1 METEKKDAIELD
13 TIAPDVEE
21 PIAEDIKPKKSK
33 KMTIGKVIGGSLNL
47 RAEPDSDSDVIYVLQ
62 NNDAVIVDV
71 DGSTDSFYKVTA
83 NGLVGYCV
91 RNFIAI

>member
-1 METEKKDAIELD
+1 METDKKEIKEVADSLEEITE
-13 TIAPDVEE
+13 PVVET
-21 PIAEDIKPKKSK
+21 PKKK
-33 KMTIGKVIGGSLNL
+33 KMSIGKVIGGSLNL

-62 NNDAVIVDV
+62 NNDTVIVDM
-71 DGSTDSFYKVTA
+71 DGSTDGFYKVTA

>member
-1 METEKKDAIELD
+1 METEKKDTIEID
-13 TIAPDVEE
+13 TVISDAEE
-21 PIAEDIKPKKSK
+21 PITEEIKPKKSK

-62 NNDAVIVDV
+62 NDDAVIVDI
-71 DGSTDSFYKVTA
+71 DGSTDGFYKVTA

>member
-13 TIAPDVEE
+13 TVAPDVEE
-21 PIAEDIKPKKSK
+21 PVAEDIKPKKSK

-71 DGSTDSFYKVTA
+71 DSSTDSFYKVTA

>member
-13 TIAPDVEE
+13 TVAPDVEE
-21 PIAEDIKPKKSK
+21 PVAEDIKPKKSK

-71 DGSTDSFYKVTA
+71 DSSTDGFYKVTA